1 MVHEHEYDDDGHLM
15 RTVVVREP
23 EWDADER
30 AWMLGLAA
38 REAAE
43 CQRCGGDLVETLDWN
58 YRWEPQPPSV
68 CLRCVALQA
77 SEQEH
82 EKHPHHRAMIHR
94 VAKRARPQPK
104 KRRR

>member
-1 MVHEHEYDDDGHLM
+1 L
-15 RTVVVREP
+15 RTVVTREP

-30 AWMLGLAA
+30 AWMLGLAM

-43 CQRCGGDLVETLDWN
+43 CHRCGGDLTETLDWN
-58 YRWEPQPPSV
+58 YRWDPQPPSV

-77 SEQEH
+77 SEQAH
-82 EKHPHHRAMIHR
+82 EKHPNHRAMIHQ
-94 VAKRARPQPK
+94 VAKRVRPQPK